1 MSAAGAVSAAGAA
14 GGQWRTAAPPPA
26 PDDLLRGIETE
37 HVRTAITV
45 EPRDGK
51 LCVFLPPVPTAEAYV
66 DMVAAVEETAAELAL
81 PVHIDG
87 YAPPHDPRFNVIKAT
102 PDPGV
107 IEVNIHPTGNWEDQ
121 VAVTEALYEEAG
133 RCKLET
139 VKFLHD
145 GRQVGS
151 GGGNHI
157 VVGGATPDD
166 SPFLRRPDLLASL
179 VRYWQN
185 HPSLSYL
192 FSGIFI
198 GPTSQAPRV
207 DEARQEVLYELE
219 IALDQAARAGP
230 NPPPWTVDRIFRD
243 LLTDLTG
250 NTHRS
255 EICIDKLYDPASPTG
270 RLGLVEFRAFEM
282 PPHPRMSLAQSLVLR
297 ALIARFW
304 SAPYKA
310 PVVRHGTAL
319 HDRWMLPHFVWA
331 DFLDVLD
338 ETGEALG
345 LTLDPEWFKAQFEFR
360 FPLLGDVA
368 PRGVTLELRAA
379 IEPWNVLGETG
390 AIGGTARY
398 VDSSLERVQVKV
410 TGDLGQRYR
419 VACNR
424 IEVPLSA
431 TARADERVAGIR
443 FRAWAPAQSL
453 HPTIGVHAPLSFD
466 LYDDWTGRS
475 LGGCTYHVAH
485 PGGRSSET
493 QPVNDLE
500 AEGRRMAR
508 FVAHGHAPGFFRPVA
523 PRMSA
528 EFPLTLDLRRQ

>member
-1 MSAAGAVSAAGAA
+1 M
-14 GGQWRTAAPPPA
+14 PPDP
-26 PDDLLRGIETE
+26 LRAIETDY
-37 HVRTAITV
+37 VRTAITV

-66 DMVAAVEETAAELAL
+66 DMVAAVEETAAGLGL

-87 YAPPHDPRFNVIKAT
+87 YAPPHDPRFSVIKAT

-107 IEVNIHPTGNWEDQ
+107 IEVNIDPTDNWEAQ
-121 VAVTEALYEEAG
+121 VEQTEALYEEA
-133 RCKLET
+133 RWCKLDT

-157 VVGGATPDD
+157 VVGGRDARRQPVPAPARPAGIAGPLLAEPPGAEL
-166 SPFLRRPDLLASL
+166 SFLRHLHRA
-179 VRYWQN
+179 
-185 HPSLSYL
+185 
-192 FSGIFI
+192 
-198 GPTSQAPRV
+198 
-207 DEARQEVLYELE
+207 
-219 IALDQAARAGP
+219 DQPGAARRRGQARGALRARDRARPGSRGAGRP
-230 NPPPWTVDRIFRD
+230 TPPPWLVDRIFRD

-255 EICIDKLYDPASPTG
+255 EICIDKLYEPASPTG

-304 SAPYKA
+304 SAPYTA
-310 PVVRHGTAL
+310 PLVRHGTAL

-331 DFLDVLD
+331 DFLDVLE
-338 ETGEALG
+338 ETGAALG

-368 PRGVTLELRAA
+368 YRGVTLELRAA

-398 VDSSLERVQVKV
+398 VDSSLERVQLKV

-424 IEVPLSA
+424 IEVPLTA

-453 HPTIGVHAPLSFD
+453 HPTIGVHAPLTFD

-485 PGGRSSET
+485 PGGRSFET

-523 PRMSA
+523 PRMSD